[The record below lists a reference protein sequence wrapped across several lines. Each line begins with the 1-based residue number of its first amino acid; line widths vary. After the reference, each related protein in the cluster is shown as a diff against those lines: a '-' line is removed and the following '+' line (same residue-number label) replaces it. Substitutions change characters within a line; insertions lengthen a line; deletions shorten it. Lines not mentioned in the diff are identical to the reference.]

1 MGNYNSH
8 NIDQPL
14 SQPLSL
20 DILVI
25 LNLKLN
31 FLMTNYNLC
40 NNYKFKIF
48 YFFQIGLKPL
58 FYIKECKQY
67 LGISEENKTI
77 GEIKAKTNKLD
88 YEVLNISVYQNLSN
102 APTENTDISDFP
114 IIHQSNGTV
123 KLNVF
128 KINCV

>member
-1 MGNYNSH
+1 
-8 NIDQPL
+8 
-14 SQPLSL
+14 
-20 DILVI
+20 
-25 LNLKLN
+25 
-31 FLMTNYNLC
+31 
-40 NNYKFKIF
+40 
-48 YFFQIGLKPL
+48 
-58 FYIKECKQY
+58 